1 MCSFVHIYY
10 TLVHELKVASKVV
23 ALDRIGLVDDTPSFE
38 GRKEPAWVEEE
49 VCTCVCLGVAVI

>member
-1 MCSFVHIYY
+1 M
-10 TLVHELKVASKVV
+10 ASKVV
-23 ALDRIGLVDDTPSFE
+23 ALDRIGLVNDTPSFE